1 MEQKKIWVIMPKG
14 TGNVLAWSSQCW
26 LTKEAA
32 QAEIDR
38 IADGDDEYRNKWSIH
53 PLNIQ

>member
-1 MEQKKIWVIMPKG
+1 MPKG